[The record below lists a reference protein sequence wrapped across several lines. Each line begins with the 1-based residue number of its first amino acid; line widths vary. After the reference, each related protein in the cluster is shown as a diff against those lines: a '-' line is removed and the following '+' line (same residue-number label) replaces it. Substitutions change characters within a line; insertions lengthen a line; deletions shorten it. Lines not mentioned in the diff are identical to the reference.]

1 MPYRK
6 ALHLQFLLVEGLKQG
21 GGQVEHDISH
31 FSSHRV
37 VSPYR
42 RIPSGRIV
50 ENKLPSLSVAGGS
63 GLRRRRGCMGR
74 CNEVERR

>member
-6 ALHLQFLLVEGLKQG
+6 ALHLQFLLVEGLEQG
-21 GGQVEHDISH
+21 GRLNTTSPI
-31 FSSHRV
+31 FFSHRV

>member
-6 ALHLQFLLVEGLKQG
+6 ALHLQFLLVGTG
-21 GGQVEHDISH
+21 GGEVEHDISH

-63 GLRRRRGCMGR
+63 GLRRRRRGCMGR